1 MTVGILIILI
11 ILGMALSA
19 GLGCLITYLSGW
31 KDWGIGAPLGLVA
44 AGLICVAVTVATL
57 WNVPI

>member
-1 MTVGILIILI
+1 MTVGILITLV
-11 ILGMALSA
+11 ILGMALCA

-31 KDWGIGAPLGLVA
+31 KEWGLGAPLGLVVAGFGLLAIGVA
-44 AGLICVAVTVATL
+44 AV